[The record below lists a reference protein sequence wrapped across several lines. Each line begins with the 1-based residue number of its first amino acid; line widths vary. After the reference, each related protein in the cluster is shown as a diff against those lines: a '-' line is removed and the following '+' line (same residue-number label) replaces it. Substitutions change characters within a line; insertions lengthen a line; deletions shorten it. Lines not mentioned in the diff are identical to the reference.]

1 MCKNRLSNGSSEH
14 LCFLIINNTFATL
27 TSSTSDEFLK
37 KNAKQ
42 QMDRN
47 WIQVYAIEK
56 QFTNEN
62 KTWFR
67 FKNLSKMLLYD
78 PQK

>member
-1 MCKNRLSNGSSEH
+1 MKKL
-14 LCFLIINNTFATL
+14 
-27 TSSTSDEFLK
+27 

-47 WIQVYAIEK
+47 WIQVYIVGK
-56 QFTNEN
+56 LFTNEY
-62 KTWFR
+62 KTWYGI
-67 FKNLSKMLLYD
+67 KNLRKMLLYD

>member
-1 MCKNRLSNGSSEH
+1 M
-14 LCFLIINNTFATL
+14 LIDNKVATL
-27 TSSTSDEFLK
+27 TSSTNDEFFK

-47 WIQVYAIEK
+47 WIQMCIIEK
-56 QFTNEN
+56 KITNEN
-62 KTWFR
+62 KTWSR
-67 FKNLSKMLLYD
+67 FQNLSKMLLYD